1 MDGSPTLLLSSKEPT
16 YNAGAMDS
24 FLGQEDPLEKE
35 MPSHSSFLAWKNAM
49 DSPWG
54 HKRVRHHL
62 ATIQPPPPLLYIH
75 SFLHLFIHSL
85 LHLFIH
91 SLTPTHPVISSFLG
105 TAPSIHST
113 DTSCALKP
121 EILLQP

>member
-1 MDGSPTLLLSSKEPT
+1 MQELWVQ
-16 YNAGAMDS
+16 

-35 MPSHSSFLAWKNAM
+35 MPSHSRFLAWKNAM

-62 ATIQPPPPLLYIH
+62 ATVQQQPPLSYIH

-91 SLTPTHPVISSFLG
+91 SLTPTHPFISSFLG
-105 TAPSIHST
+105 TALSIHVT
-113 DTSCALKP
+113 DTCCALKP